1 MPERVYDHERTEMIV
16 KLNGAEI
23 SYEYE
28 RQGPYH
34 HFLCTDISVSVA
46 GLHKDKAYAKFV
58 EDLKKAV
65 LKPRKP
71 PDAG

>member
-1 MPERVYDHERTEMIV
+1 MPERAYDHERTEMIV
-16 KLNGAEI
+16 KLNGTDI

-34 HFLCTDISVSVA
+34 YFLCTDYRVSVS
-46 GLHKDKAYAKFV
+46 GLHRDAAYAKFV

-71 PDAG
+71 SHAG

>member
-1 MPERVYDHERTEMIV
+1 MQERVYDHERTEMIV
-16 KLNGAEI
+16 KLNGTEI

-34 HFLCTDISVSVA
+34 HFLCTDYRISVS

>member
-1 MPERVYDHERTEMIV
+1 MIV
-16 KLNGAEI
+16 KLNGTEI
-23 SYEYE
+23 PYEYE

-34 HFLCTDISVSVA
+34 HFLSTDYRVSVS

-71 PDAG
+71 SHAG

>member
-1 MPERVYDHERTEMIV
+1 MPDYDHERHEMIV
-16 KLNGAEI
+16 KLNGTEI
-23 SYEYE
+23 DYEYE

-34 HFLCTDISVSVA
+34 HFLCTEWRVSVS

-65 LKPRKP
+65 LKPRGRV

>member
-1 MPERVYDHERTEMIV
+1 MPAYDHGRTEVIV
-16 KLNGAEI
+16 TINNVPY
-23 SYEYE
+23 SCEYE

-34 HFLCTDISVSVA
+34 HFLCTDFKVSVS

-71 PDAG
+71 SHAG